1 MPALLLGSAR
11 VFFFYGGLCRKV
23 FVHRALFLGFVF
35 AAALQGIGHGLM
47 AMAAASLGT
56 AFGGVSQRFPAIF
69 GLPLDPIGLA
79 FVGLVATCAKG
90 IGSVVGTTL
99 QSRLSQNVAGWLR
112 RDLAARLLSAGS
124 PLPAGQLTARLS
136 IGLGEVEKG
145 VGDGFLGAVRAC
157 LALLPLGVALAL
169 QSSRLAWGAVLLLVP
184 FGLLLSVARRAWKR
198 SYVRAVSVAEGIHR
212 EVDELVAHIDV
223 WRAYGAGESVRHSLG
238 ELAEQAASSASRAE
252 GTRAALSSANEVLAA
267 LTLLACISL
276 AHWFSLP
283 IGEGKL
289 IAFAVPFFLAY
300 RPLRDLGDAR
310 TALERGGAALDTLD
324 ATVRPARAALGTR
337 GVVAGTTPRRPGT
350 SAVPWGRAVL
360 EVRDVGVVRDEDGG
374 STRTSFVLR
383 PGEIVAIVGPTG
395 SGKTTLLRALLGLEP
410 SAVGQVR
417 YGGVELADAA
427 VGPDA
432 RPFAWAPQEAALL
445 AGTLEANVLMTAT
458 RRKGAAEVLASIG
471 ATQLAASCGDAPL
484 GASGRAVS
492 GGERKWIALA
502 RALASEQPVLLLD
515 EPTAGLD
522 GDAQEK
528 VIAALRRES
537 DSRSIVVVTHRRDV
551 ARWADRVVT
560 IGTRSGDQNWASSR
574 GSFSNSSR
582 TSGMS

>member
-1 MPALLLGSAR
+1 
-11 VFFFYGGLCRKV
+11 
-23 FVHRALFLGFVF
+23 
-35 AAALQGIGHGLM
+35 M
-47 AMAAASLGT
+47 A
-56 AFGGVSQRFPAIF
+56 
-69 GLPLDPIGLA
+69 IGLA
-79 FVGLVATCAKG
+79 E
-90 IGSVVGTTL
+90 I
-99 QSRLSQNVAGWLR
+99 
-112 RDLAARLLSAGS
+112 
-124 PLPAGQLTARLS
+124 
-136 IGLGEVEKG
+136 EKG
-145 VGDGFLGAVRAC
+145 VADGFLGAVRAC

-198 SYVRAVSVAEGIHR
+198 SYVRAVSAAEGIHR
-212 EVDELVAHIDV
+212 ELDELVAHIDV
-223 WRAYGAGESVRHSLG
+223 WRAYGAGEFVRHSLD
-238 ELAEQAASSASRAE
+238 ELAEQSAVSSSRAE
-252 GTRAALSSANEVLAA
+252 GARAALSSANEVLAA

-276 AHWFSLP
+276 AHWLSLP

-310 TALERGGAALDTLD
+310 TALERGGAALEALE
-324 ATVRPARAALGTR
+324 ATVRPARAMPGTND
-337 GVVAGTTPRRPGT
+337 VAPGTTTKR
-350 SAVPWGRAVL
+350 WGREVL
-360 EVRDVGVVRDEDGG
+360 EVREVGVVREEDGA
-374 STRTSFVLR
+374 SPRTSFVLR

-410 SAVGQVR
+410 SAVGSVR
-417 YGGVELADAA
+417 YGGVELAGAA
-427 VGPDA
+427 VGPGG

-445 AGTLEANVLMTAT
+445 AGTLEANVLMATAG
-458 RRKGAAEVLASIG
+458 RKGVHSVLASIG
-471 ATQLAASCGDAPL
+471 AERLAAACGDSLL

-502 RALASEQPVLLLD
+502 RALASDQPVLLLD

-528 VIAALRRES
+528 VIAALRRATE
-537 DSRSIVVVTHRRDV
+537 SRSIVVVTHRRDV
-551 ARWADRVVT
+551 TRFADRVVT
-560 IGTRSGDQNWASSR
+560 IGTRREDQNWASSR